1 MISLLTSAMRG
12 SVSLAALTTLP
23 SSLVPDLVPSI
34 TSGAWHGVSLLVIH
48 KYDLNICFS
57 LPLYVPH
64 HVGHSL
70 DDAQLG
76 LDQTPGH
83 VHPRLHGV
91 AELLVQVL
99 GTKVS
104 SMSGDPIIIPACAC
118 HLIFQQGAEELY
130 LGL

>member
-34 TSGAWHGVSLLVIH
+34 TSGAWTGVIH
-48 KYDLNICFS
+48 KYELNICIS

-70 DDAQLG
+70 DDAQFC
-76 LDQTPGH
+76 LDQTPGY
-83 VHPRLHGV
+83 VHPRLHSV

>member
-57 LPLYVPH
+57 LPLCVPH
-64 HVGHSL
+64 HVGHGL
-70 DDAQLG
+70 DDAQFC
-76 LDQTPGH
+76 LDQTPGD